1 MTESPLPQYAS
12 ADQHDPHVGSWD
24 VGALAS
30 ALDKPPD
37 PTVDLALGDGVAF
50 HLGPP
55 DRQTLLEVFPTGPR
69 APVVRLTAPDLQVS
83 LFRQVDPPR
92 IVPEGLVFELAAS
105 PNRRWLSL
113 GPTGETTLFYDPE
126 RAEAPQESRNP
137 QKGPHPLPVPETAA
151 TGDPE
156 GQEAYQ
162 RPLPEA
168 RQEKQPRVT
177 YSGRLGTDPRC
188 RITPRDILV
197 CSFPVAEKQE
207 GSEKP
212 TWRTTVAFRELAGKV
227 QETLK
232 KGMFVDV
239 IGYEHE
245 RTRKARD
252 GSVRHDLEVYAVAIR
267 QR

>member
-1 MTESPLPQYAS
+1 MTENSLSQPRS
-12 ADQHDPHVGSWD
+12 ADQQAPGSGSWD
-24 VGALAS
+24 VGALAA
-30 ALDKPPD
+30 ALDVTPD

-50 HLGPP
+50 PLGTVA
-55 DRQTLLEVFPTGPR
+55 RQTLLEIFPTGPR

-105 PNRRWLSL
+105 PDRRWLSL

-137 QKGPHPLPVPETAA
+137 QKGPHPLSEPETAV

-162 RPLPEA
+162 RSLPEV

-188 RITPRDILV
+188 RTTPRDILV

-239 IGYEHE
+239 VGYEHE
-245 RTRKARD
+245 RTRKSRD
-252 GSVRHDLEVYAVAIR
+252 GAVRHDTEVYAVAIQHR
-267 QR
+267 